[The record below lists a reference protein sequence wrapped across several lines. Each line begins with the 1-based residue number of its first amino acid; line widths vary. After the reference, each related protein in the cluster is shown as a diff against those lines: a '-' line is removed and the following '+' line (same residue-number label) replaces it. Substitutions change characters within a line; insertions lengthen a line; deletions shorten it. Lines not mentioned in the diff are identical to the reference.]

1 MLDTGYDK
9 NKEDLVLDT
18 GYDKD
23 MEDLVMDTVDDKDKE
38 DLVLY
43 TGYDKDMEYRVLE
56 THSEPPRVLHTQWR
70 MTSNIMCVTYTMA
83 NDKEYHVCYIHNGE

>member
-23 MEDLVMDTVDDKDKE
+23 ME
-38 DLVLY
+38 
-43 TGYDKDMEYRVLE
+43 YRVME

-70 MTSNIMCVTYTMA
+70 MSSNIMCVTYIMT
-83 NDKEYHVCYIHNGE
+83 NDQ